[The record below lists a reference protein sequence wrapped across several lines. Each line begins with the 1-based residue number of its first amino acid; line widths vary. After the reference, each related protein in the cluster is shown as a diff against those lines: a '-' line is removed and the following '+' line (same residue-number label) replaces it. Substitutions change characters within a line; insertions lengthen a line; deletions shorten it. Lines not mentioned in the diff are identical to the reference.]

1 MKEESTYDIDQMK
14 LFSDICMALS
24 QQVPSLPADMRS
36 NAIIDA
42 ANMIC
47 EAYAMT
53 EENIRLRRNDRSI
66 IRTYRQS
73 CHRGIRH
80 YRSGSF

>member
-1 MKEESTYDIDQMK
+1 MNKESTYDIDQMK

-24 QQVPSLPADMRS
+24 QQVSSLPADMRS

-47 EAYAMT
+47 EAYAMS
-53 EENIRLRRNDRSI
+53 EDE
-66 IRTYRQS
+66 YKA
-73 CHRGIRH
+73 
-80 YRSGSF
+80 YKK

>member
-1 MKEESTYDIDQMK
+1 MKQQDTYSIDQMK
-14 LFSDICMALS
+14 LFSDICMAIS
-24 QQVPSLPADMRS
+24 KQVARIPAGIRS

-53 EENIRLRRNDRSI
+53 EEEYKASKK
-66 IRTYRQS
+66 
-73 CHRGIRH
+73 
-80 YRSGSF
+80 

>member
-1 MKEESTYDIDQMK
+1 MKIKDREEMKEESTYSIDQMK

-24 QQVPSLPADMRS
+24 QQVASLPADMRS

-53 EENIRLRRNDRSI
+53 EDEYKASKK
-66 IRTYRQS
+66 
-73 CHRGIRH
+73 
-80 YRSGSF
+80 

>member
-1 MKEESTYDIDQMK
+1 MK

-24 QQVPSLPADMRS
+24 QQVASLPADMRS

-53 EENIRLRRNDRSI
+53 EDEYKASNK
-66 IRTYRQS
+66 
-73 CHRGIRH
+73 
-80 YRSGSF
+80 

>member
-1 MKEESTYDIDQMK
+1 MKEESTYSIDQMK

-24 QQVPSLPADMRS
+24 QQVQSLPADMRS

-47 EAYAMT
+47 
-53 EENIRLRRNDRSI
+53 
-66 IRTYRQS
+66 
-73 CHRGIRH
+73 
-80 YRSGSF
+80 

>member
-1 MKEESTYDIDQMK
+1 MREESTYNIDQIK
-14 LFSDICMALS
+14 LFSDICMALP
-24 QQVPSLPADMRS
+24 QQVTSLPADMRS

-53 EENIRLRRNDRSI
+53 EDEYKDSKK
-66 IRTYRQS
+66 
-73 CHRGIRH
+73 
-80 YRSGSF
+80 

>member
-1 MKEESTYDIDQMK
+1 MNKESTYSIDQMK

-24 QQVPSLPADMRS
+24 QQVASLPADMRS

-53 EENIRLRRNDRSI
+53 EYEYKASKK
-66 IRTYRQS
+66 
-73 CHRGIRH
+73 
-80 YRSGSF
+80 

>member
-1 MKEESTYDIDQMK
+1 MNKESTYSIDQMK

-24 QQVPSLPADMRS
+24 QQVPSLPVDMRS

-47 EAYAMT
+47 KAYAMSEDEYKT
-53 EENIRLRRNDRSI
+53 SKK
-66 IRTYRQS
+66 
-73 CHRGIRH
+73 
-80 YRSGSF
+80 

>member
-1 MKEESTYDIDQMK
+1 MK

-53 EENIRLRRNDRSI
+53 EDEYKASKK
-66 IRTYRQS
+66 
-73 CHRGIRH
+73 
-80 YRSGSF
+80 

>member
-1 MKEESTYDIDQMK
+1 MKEESTYSIDQMK
-14 LFSDICMALS
+14 LFSDICMSLS

-53 EENIRLRRNDRSI
+53 EDE
-66 IRTYRQS
+66 YKAAKK
-73 CHRGIRH
+73 
-80 YRSGSF
+80 

>member
-1 MKEESTYDIDQMK
+1 MKQQDTYSIDQMK
-14 LFSDICMALS
+14 LFSDICMAIS
-24 QQVPSLPADMRS
+24 KQVASIPADIRS

-53 EENIRLRRNDRSI
+53 KEEYKASKK
-66 IRTYRQS
+66 
-73 CHRGIRH
+73 
-80 YRSGSF
+80 

>member
-1 MKEESTYDIDQMK
+1 MIKESTYYNIDQMK

-24 QQVPSLPADMRS
+24 QQVTSLPADMRS

-53 EENIRLRRNDRSI
+53 EDEYKASKK
-66 IRTYRQS
+66 
-73 CHRGIRH
+73 
-80 YRSGSF
+80 

>member
-1 MKEESTYDIDQMK
+1 M
-14 LFSDICMALS
+14 
-24 QQVPSLPADMRS
+24 PADIRS

-53 EENIRLRRNDRSI
+53 EDEYKASKK
-66 IRTYRQS
+66 
-73 CHRGIRH
+73 
-80 YRSGSF
+80 